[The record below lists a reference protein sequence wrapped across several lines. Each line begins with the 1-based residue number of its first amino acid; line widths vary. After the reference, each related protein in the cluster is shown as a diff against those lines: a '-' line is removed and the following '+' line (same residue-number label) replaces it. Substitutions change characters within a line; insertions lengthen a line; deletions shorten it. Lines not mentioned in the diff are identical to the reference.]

1 MSLSLRLMTSSSAM
15 DKPRASADWSHHHR
29 LPAFELI
36 AQRGAV
42 ISRPRTPPSNSRIES
57 DLALDCEPCRDQKTE
72 HHQAHDRAVICEPL
86 ADAVLRPVA
95 PLELYDG
102 VHSACPASRDSPER
116 DRFARAVA
124 SARPLSLQHLLLH
137 PLLVPLCAPEAR
149 LSPIMKP
156 FDFVDF
162 GTTRDESAGGSH

>member
-15 DKPRASADWSHHHR
+15 DKPRASADWSHRHR

-42 ISRPRTPPSNSRIES
+42 ISSPRTPPSNSRIES

-72 HHQAHDRAVICEPL
+72 HHQAHDRAVICEPS

-102 VHSACPASRDSPER
+102 VHSACPRRGTVRNATGLRVPWLPLVLFPCSICFCTRYSCLC
-116 DRFARAVA
+116 V
-124 SARPLSLQHLLLH
+124 RPKRVSLQ
-137 PLLVPLCAPEAR
+137 
-149 LSPIMKP
+149 S
-156 FDFVDF
+156 
-162 GTTRDESAGGSH
+162 